1 MHCCFAIIPDDIS
14 SESAGPV
21 ALFQSIEDAMDW
33 GLSRYKGGSFRVRY
47 ERLMLVEPD
56 DAKPEKRTRLLG

>member
-1 MHCCFAIIPDDIS
+1 MQCCYAIIPDDTTDDRS
-14 SESAGPV
+14 SPV

-56 DAKPEKRTRLLG
+56 QAPAAKRGKKLG